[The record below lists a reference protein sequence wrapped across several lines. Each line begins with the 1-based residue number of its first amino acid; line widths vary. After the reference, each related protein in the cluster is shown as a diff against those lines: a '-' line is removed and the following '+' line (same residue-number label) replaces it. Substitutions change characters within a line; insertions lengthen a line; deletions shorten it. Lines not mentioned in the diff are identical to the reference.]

1 MWRLVFHNRDLEY
14 RALKKRYLANVYE
27 PEVALE
33 DKVYPET
40 YYNHQLGSVT
50 MDGIPTWIVNS

>member
-1 MWRLVFHNRDLEY
+1 
-14 RALKKRYLANVYE
+14 
-27 PEVALE
+27 
-33 DKVYPET
+33 VYPET